1 MVSKIKVNIFGQ
13 VYTIKGE
20 TGSEYICELASYV
33 DEKMMKMSEGLGNR
47 KNVSQI
53 AILAALN
60 IADEY
65 FQLLKIKNGVDSEI
79 VRKTKDLIS
88 MLDDGMVGEYSEWD
102 CHD

>member
-1 MVSKIKVNIFGQ
+1 MTNKNKVNIFGQ
-13 VYTIKGE
+13 VYTVKGE
-20 TGSEYICELASYV
+20 ADTEYMYELASFV
-33 DEKMMKMSEGLGNR
+33 DEKMIKMSENLGSK
-47 KNVSQI
+47 KNISQI